1 MDPVFSSL
9 MEKLTPRKVG
19 GNRILVNLDPYIEL
33 WNNTLLH
40 IKEHENIASTSY
52 QSWFEPLQVVDFYH
66 NRIYLA
72 TATDFI
78 IEWINDHYS
87 AMLRRNLEIVSESKI
102 VDFQMVLLN
111 PDGTYTPDHDGE
123 EETLSVKTASAAVT
137 MKNLA
142 DIDDIYTASL
152 NPRYTFDTFVVGDNN
167 RFAHAASLAVAEL
180 PGKVYNPLFIQ
191 GGVGLGKTHLMQAIG
206 HFIKENNRGA
216 KVAYFTTEQFVN
228 EWINAIK
235 DNTPDKFRNKY
246 RKVDVILMDDIQF
259 LSNKDS
265 SQEEFFHTYNAL
277 YESGAQI
284 ILSSDRPPFEIPKLE
299 ERLVTR
305 FLWGLTTEIMS
316 PDLETR
322 IAILQK
328 KAAMNNIVIQSKD
341 VFFYIANQYD
351 SNIRILE
358 GALNRVLAFSKM
370 KGEPITLSLTMKA
383 LENFVSENHIK
394 VITVELIQQA
404 TAQYFNIKTEDMK
417 SSKRT
422 AHITF
427 PRQVAMY
434 LCRELT
440 DVTFEKIGESF
451 GKRHYTTVMHA
462 HDEIARKLTIDKNTV
477 KYIKDLS
484 ASIKKM

>member
-1 MDPVFSSL
+1 MA
-9 MEKLTPRKVG
+9 
-19 GNRILVNLDPYIEL
+19 NLDPYIAL
-33 WNNTLLH
+33 WDKTLLH

-52 QSWFEPLQVVDFYH
+52 QSWFEPLKVVDFYNH
-66 NRIYLA
+66 RIYLG
-72 TATDFI
+72 TGTDFI

-87 AMLRRNLEIVSESKI
+87 AMLCRNLEIVSKGNVVE
-102 VDFQMVLLN
+102 FQMVLLN
-111 PDGTYTPDHDGE
+111 ADGSYTPDHGGE
-123 EETLSVKTASAAVT
+123 EEAVSPGPKAKEKKQEVKA
-137 MKNLA
+137 NE
-142 DIDDIYTASL
+142 DWDDIYTSCL

-167 RFAHAASLAVAEL
+167 RFAHAAALAVAEV
-180 PGKVYNPLFIQ
+180 PGQVYNPLFIQ

-206 HFIKENNRGA
+206 HFIRENNRTA
-216 KVAYFTTEQFVN
+216 KIGYFTTEQFVN

-235 DNTPDKFRNKY
+235 DNNTEQFRNKY
-246 RKVDVILMDDIQF
+246 RKLDVIFMDDIQF
-259 LSNKDS
+259 LAKKDS
-265 SQEEFFHTYNAL
+265 SQEEFFYTYNAL

-284 ILSSDRPPFEIPKLE
+284 ILSSDRPPMEIPTLE
-299 ERLVTR
+299 ERLVSR
-305 FLWGLTTEIMS
+305 FLWGLTTEIIS

-351 SNIRILE
+351 SNIRVLE
-358 GALNRVLAFSKM
+358 GALTRVAAFSTM
-370 KGEPITLSLTMKA
+370 KKEPITLSLAMTA
-383 LENFVSENHIK
+383 LENYISENRIK

-417 SSKRT
+417 SQKRT
-422 AHITF
+422 AYITF
-427 PRQVAMY
+427 PRQIAMY

-462 HDEIARKLTIDKNTV
+462 HDEIVKKMTMDKNTA
-477 KYIKDLS
+477 KYIKDLTE
-484 ASIKKM
+484 SIKKM

>member
-1 MDPVFSSL
+1 MVD
-9 MEKLTPRKVG
+9 LTP
-19 GNRILVNLDPYIEL
+19 YQEL
-33 WNNTLLH
+33 WNETLFH
-40 IKEHENIASTSY
+40 IKNNEEIASTSY
-52 QSWFEPLQVVDFYH
+52 QSWFEPLKVVNFKG
-66 NRIYLA
+66 NRIYLG
-72 TATDFI
+72 TATEFI
-78 IEWINDHYS
+78 IKWINDHYRE
-87 AMLRRNLEIVSESKI
+87 MLCRNLEAATNGII
-102 VDFQMVLLN
+102 NDFQMILLN
-111 PDGTYTPDHDGE
+111 ADGSFELE
-123 EETLSVKTASAAVT
+123 EEEEEPIITAKEEFTAEKKV
-137 MKNLA
+137 NEINDL
-142 DIDDIYTASL
+142 YTASL

-167 RFAHAASLAVAEL
+167 RFAHAASLAVAEM

-206 HFIKENNRGA
+206 HFIKENNRNA
-216 KVAYFTTEQFVN
+216 KVAYFTTEDFVN
-228 EWINAIK
+228 EWISAIK
-235 DNTPDKFRNKY
+235 DNTPEQFRNKY

-284 ILSSDRPPFEIPKLE
+284 ILSSDRPPYEIPKLE

-328 KAAMNNIVIQSKD
+328 KAAMNNIIVPNKEVD

-358 GALNRVLAFSKM
+358 GALNRVVAFSKM
-370 KGEPITLSLTMKA
+370 KGEPITLSLAMKA
-383 LENFVSENHIK
+383 LENFVSENRIK
-394 VITVELIQQA
+394 VISVELIQQT
-404 TAQYFNIKTEDMK
+404 TAKYFNIKAEDMK
-417 SSKRT
+417 SQKRT

-427 PRQVAMY
+427 PRQIAMY

-440 DVTFEKIGESF
+440 DATFEKIGEEF

-462 HDEIARKLTIDKNTV
+462 YNEIAERATSDKNTA
-477 KYIKDLS
+477 KYIKEITES
-484 ASIKKM
+484 VRKM

>member
-1 MDPVFSSL
+1 

-19 GNRILVNLDPYIEL
+19 GNRILSNLAPYIEL

-52 QSWFEPLQVVDFYH
+52 QSWFEPLEVVDFYH
-66 NRIYLA
+66 SKIYLA

-111 PDGTYTPDHDGE
+111 PDGTYTPEHE
-123 EETLSVKTASAAVT
+123 EEEEIIPAKATPT
-137 MKNLA
+137 MAQKKVFE

-152 NPRYTFDTFVVGDNN
+152 NPRYTFDTFVIGDNN

-235 DNTPDKFRNKY
+235 DNTPEQFRNKY

-305 FLWGLTTEIMS
+305 FLWGLSTEIMS

-328 KAAMNNIVIQSKD
+328 KAAINNIVIQSKD
-341 VFFYIANQYD
+341 VLFYIANQYD

-358 GALNRVLAFSKM
+358 GALNRVVAFSKM

-427 PRQVAMY
+427 PRQIAMY

-477 KYIKDLS
+477 KYIKDLT
-484 ASIKKM
+484 AAIKKM

>member
-1 MDPVFSSL
+1 
-9 MEKLTPRKVG
+9 MEKLTPRKTG
-19 GNRILVNLDPYIEL
+19 GNHILVNLDPYIEL

-66 NRIYLA
+66 NKIYLA

-87 AMLRRNLEIVSESKI
+87 AMLRRNLEIISESKV
-102 VDFQMVLLN
+102 VDFELVLLN

-123 EETLSVKTASAAVT
+123 EETVSLKTPSAMAPKKVF
-137 MKNLA
+137 N

-167 RFAHAASLAVAEL
+167 RFAHAASLAVAEM

-235 DNTPDKFRNKY
+235 DNTPEQFRNKY

-265 SQEEFFHTYNAL
+265 SQEEFFHTYNSL

-305 FLWGLTTEIMS
+305 FLWGLSTEIMY

-358 GALNRVLAFSKM
+358 GALNRVVAFSKM
-370 KGEPITLSLTMKA
+370 KGESITLSLTMKA

-462 HDEIARKLTIDKNTV
+462 HDEIARKLTIDKNTA